1 MIWQIYKVFFTYH
14 FTRSLSFVAAA
25 KFSLFTFHFS
35 LKIANFANS
44 FAKLQCTRQFKE
56 KQAFLLH
63 CSRFFVTLASPK
75 LLHLGKAQINLAFHS
90 TFRNFANKNK
100 TFYNTTMLQIRC
112 KNNNMTKS
120 FPEGTSLLDVYQEFA
135 DDIKLPYPVVSA
147 KVNNA
152 SQGLK
157 FRLYQNRDVEFL
169 DAREG
174 SGHRVYVRSLCFV
187 LYKATQDLFPGSKL
201 FIEHTISR
209 GYYCNFK
216 KKGYE
221 PMVEGDVEKIRERMQ
236 EIINLDM
243 PFRRNEATTEEA
255 LRVFAE
261 RGLTDKVKL
270 LESSGQ
276 IYSDYYML
284 GDTADYYYG
293 PLVPSAGYLTV
304 WGLETYHDGMLLR
317 VPDWNNPTQLAE
329 KVDMPK
335 TYEMFA
341 EKTKWDIIMRL
352 SNAGDVNKAILK
364 GHASELIQVSE
375 ALQEKKIVQIAE
387 EIDRRFHDEE
397 NPVRMVLIT
406 GPSSSGKTTF
416 CKRLSVQLLACGLRP
431 LSFSTDDYFVNRLDT
446 PKLPNGDYD
455 FDNIE
460 TVEYH
465 LLEDHLL
472 RLMKGERVEIPE
484 YNFVTG
490 KREWNGKKLK
500 LAGDTVLIIEGIH
513 ALNPLLT
520 KKIPDS
526 LKYKIYISALTSI
539 SLDDHNW
546 IPVRDN
552 RLLRR
557 IIRDYNKGAYTAQQ
571 TIAQWKNVCEA
582 EDQWIFPFQETADAM
597 FNSALNIEFAV
608 LRTHAEII
616 LASVPKNCDEYA
628 EAHRLLKFLRYFIPI
643 SDKEIPPTSIMRE
656 FVGGSSFKY
665 PR

>member
-1 MIWQIYKVFFTYH
+1 
-14 FTRSLSFVAAA
+14 
-25 KFSLFTFHFS
+25 
-35 LKIANFANS
+35 
-44 FAKLQCTRQFKE
+44 
-56 KQAFLLH
+56 
-63 CSRFFVTLASPK
+63 
-75 LLHLGKAQINLAFHS
+75 
-90 TFRNFANKNK
+90 
-100 TFYNTTMLQIRC
+100 MLQIRC
-112 KNNNMTKS
+112 KNNGVTKS
-120 FPEGTSLLDVYQEFA
+120 FPEGMSLLDVYQEFA
-135 DDIKLPYPVVSA
+135 EDIKLPYPVVSA
-147 KVNNA
+147 KVNNT

-157 FRLYQNRDVEFL
+157 FRLYQNRDVEFM

-187 LYKATQDLFPGSKL
+187 LYKATQDEFPGSKL

-216 KKGYE
+216 KKNME
-221 PMVEGDVEKIRERMQ
+221 SLADGDVERIARRMQ

-243 PFRRNEATTEEA
+243 PFRRNESTTEEA
-255 LRVFAE
+255 IRVFAE

-270 LESSGQ
+270 LETSGS
-276 IYSDYYML
+276 IYSDYYTL

-304 WGLETYHDGMLLR
+304 WALEPYHDGMLLR
-317 VPDWNNPTQLAE
+317 VPDWNNPTILAE

-341 EKTKWDIIMRL
+341 EKTRWDIIMRL
-352 SNAGDVNKAILK
+352 SNAGDVNKAVK
-364 GHASELIQVSE
+364 RGHASELIQVSE

-387 EIDRRFHDEE
+387 EIDRRFHREE
-397 NPVRMVLIT
+397 NPVRVVLIT

-416 CKRLSVQLLACGLRP
+416 CKRLSIQLLACGLRP
-431 LSFSTDDYFVNRLDT
+431 MSFSTDDYFVNRVDT

-460 TVEYH
+460 TVEYS

-472 RLMKGERVEIPE
+472 RLMQGERVEIPE

-500 LAGDTVLIIEGIH
+500 LSNDSVLIIEGIH

-520 KKIPDS
+520 QKIPDS
-526 LKYKIYISALTSI
+526 AKFKIYISALTSI

-557 IIRDYNKGAYTAQQ
+557 IIRDYNKGAYTAQE

-582 EDQWIFPFQETADAM
+582 EDRWIFPFQETADAM

-608 LRTHAEII
+608 LRTHAELI
-616 LASVPKNCDEYA
+616 LASVPKNCPEYA
-628 EAHRLLKFLRYFIPI
+628 EAHRLLKFLHFFIPI

-665 PR
+665 

>member
-1 MIWQIYKVFFTYH
+1 
-14 FTRSLSFVAAA
+14 
-25 KFSLFTFHFS
+25 
-35 LKIANFANS
+35 
-44 FAKLQCTRQFKE
+44 
-56 KQAFLLH
+56 
-63 CSRFFVTLASPK
+63 
-75 LLHLGKAQINLAFHS
+75 
-90 TFRNFANKNK
+90 
-100 TFYNTTMLQIRC
+100 MLQIRC
-112 KNNNMTKS
+112 KNINVTKS

-135 DDIKLPYPVVSA
+135 DEINLPYPVVSA
-147 KVNNA
+147 KVNNT

-157 FRLYQNRDVEFL
+157 FRLFQNRDVEFL

-174 SGHRVYVRSLCFV
+174 SGHRVYVRSLCFM
-187 LYKATQDLFPGSKL
+187 LYKATQDVFPGSKL

-216 KKGYE
+216 KKGNE
-221 PMVEGDVEKIRERMQ
+221 QFLDSDVELIKERMR
-236 EIINLDM
+236 EIVNLDM
-243 PFRRNEATTEEA
+243 PFRRYEATNEEA
-255 LRVFAE
+255 IRVFAE
-261 RGLTDKVKL
+261 RGFTDKVKL
-270 LESSGQ
+270 LETSGQ
-276 IYSDYYML
+276 IYSDYYCL

-293 PLVPSAGYLTV
+293 PLVPSAGYLKV
-304 WGLETYHDGMLLR
+304 WGLEPYHNGMLLR
-317 VPDWNNPTQLAE
+317 VPDWNNPMELAE

-335 TYEMFA
+335 TYSMFA
-341 EKTKWDIIMRL
+341 EKTRWDIIMRL

-387 EIDRRFHDEE
+387 EIDRRFRVEKD
-397 NPVRMVLIT
+397 PIRIVLIT

-416 CKRLSVQLLACGLRP
+416 CKRLCVQLLACGLRP
-431 LSFSTDDYFVNRLDT
+431 YSISTDDYFVNRVDT

-460 TVEYH
+460 AVEYK
-465 LLEDHLL
+465 LLEDHLT
-472 RLMKGERVEIPE
+472 RLMKGERVEVPE

-500 LAGDTVLIIEGIH
+500 LSNESVLIIEGIH

-520 KKIPDS
+520 SSIPDTA
-526 LKYKIYISALTSI
+526 KFKIYISALTSI

-557 IIRDYNKGAYTAQQ
+557 IIRDYNKGAFTAQQ
-571 TIAQWKNVCEA
+571 TISQWPNVCKA
-582 EDQWIFPFQETADAM
+582 EDKWIFPFQETADAM

-616 LASVPKNCDEYA
+616 LASVPKNCPEYS
-628 EAHRLLKFLRYFIPI
+628 EAHRLLKFIHYFIPI

-665 PR
+665 

>member
-1 MIWQIYKVFFTYH
+1 
-14 FTRSLSFVAAA
+14 
-25 KFSLFTFHFS
+25 
-35 LKIANFANS
+35 
-44 FAKLQCTRQFKE
+44 
-56 KQAFLLH
+56 
-63 CSRFFVTLASPK
+63 
-75 LLHLGKAQINLAFHS
+75 
-90 TFRNFANKNK
+90 
-100 TFYNTTMLQIRC
+100 MLQIRC
-112 KNNNMTKS
+112 KNNNVTKS
-120 FPEGTSLLDVYQEFA
+120 FPEGTSLLDIYQEFA
-135 DDIKLPYPVVSA
+135 DEIKLPYPVVSA

-157 FRLYQNRDVEFL
+157 FRVYQNRDVEFL

-174 SGHRVYVRSLCFV
+174 SGHRVYVRSLCFL

-216 KKGYE
+216 KKNNE
-221 PMVEGDVEKIRERMQ
+221 SLAEGDVERLCERMK
-236 EIINLDM
+236 EIVNLDM
-243 PFRRNEATTEEA
+243 PFRRTEATNEEA
-255 LRVFAE
+255 IRVFAE
-261 RGLTDKVKL
+261 RGFSDKVKL
-270 LESSGQ
+270 LETSGQ
-276 IYSDYYML
+276 IYSDYYTL

-293 PLVPSAGYLTV
+293 PLVPSAGYLKV
-304 WGLETYHDGMLLR
+304 FGLEPYHDGMLLR
-317 VPDWNNPTQLAE
+317 VPDWNDPTRLAE

-335 TYEMFA
+335 TYGMFA

-387 EIDRRFHDEE
+387 DIERRFHAEE
-397 NPVRMVLIT
+397 NPIRIVLIT

-416 CKRLSVQLLACGLRP
+416 CKRLRIQLLACGLRP
-431 LSFSTDDYFVNRLDT
+431 MSFSTDDYFVNRVDT

-460 TVEYH
+460 AVDYH
-465 LLEDHLL
+465 LLEDHLT

-484 YNFVTG
+484 YNFSTG

-500 LAGDTVLIIEGIH
+500 LAGDTLLIIEGIH

-520 KKIPDS
+520 QQIEDS
-526 LKYKIYISALTSI
+526 LKYKIYISALTSV

-546 IPVRDN
+546 IPTRDN

-557 IIRDYNKGAYTAQQ
+557 IIRDYNKGAFTAQE
-571 TIAQWKNVCEA
+571 TIAQWNNVCEA
-582 EDQWIFPFQETADAM
+582 EDKWIFPYQETADAM

-616 LASVPKNCDEYA
+616 LSSVPKNCREYS
-628 EAHRLLKFLRYFIPI
+628 EAHRLLKFIHYFLPV

-656 FVGGSSFKY
+656 FLGGSSFKY
-665 PR
+665 

>member
-1 MIWQIYKVFFTYH
+1 
-14 FTRSLSFVAAA
+14 
-25 KFSLFTFHFS
+25 
-35 LKIANFANS
+35 
-44 FAKLQCTRQFKE
+44 
-56 KQAFLLH
+56 
-63 CSRFFVTLASPK
+63 
-75 LLHLGKAQINLAFHS
+75 
-90 TFRNFANKNK
+90 
-100 TFYNTTMLQIRC
+100 MLQIRC
-112 KNNNMTKS
+112 KNNNVTKS
-120 FPEGTSLLDVYQEFA
+120 FPEGCSLLDVYQEFQ
-135 DDIKLPYPVVSA
+135 DEIKLPYPVVSA

-157 FRLYQNRDVEFL
+157 FRLFQNRDVEFL

-174 SGHRVYVRSLCFV
+174 SGHRVYVRSLSFL

-201 FIEHTISR
+201 FIEHSLCR

-216 KKGYE
+216 KKNSDPLTDE
-221 PMVEGDVEKIRERMQ
+221 DVELIKQRMQ
-236 EIINLDM
+236 EVVNLDM
-243 PFRRNEATTEEA
+243 PFRRTEATTEETI
-255 LRVFAE
+255 RVFAE
-261 RGLTDKVKL
+261 RGFSDKVKL
-270 LESSGQ
+270 LETSGQ
-276 IYSDYYML
+276 IYSDYYTL
-284 GDTADYYYG
+284 GDTVDYYYG
-293 PLVPSAGYLTV
+293 PLVPSAGYLKV
-304 WGLETYHDGMLLR
+304 WGLERYEQGMLLR
-317 VPDWNNPTQLAE
+317 VPDWNNPNQLAE
-329 KVDMPK
+329 KVEQPK
-335 TYEMFA
+335 TFEMFA

-352 SNAGDVNKAILK
+352 SNAGDVNKAIMR
-364 GHASELIQVSE
+364 GYASELIQVSE

-387 EIDRRFHDEE
+387 EIDNRFHREK
-397 NPVRMVLIT
+397 NPVRIVLIT

-431 LSFSTDDYFVNRLDT
+431 ISFSTDDYFVNRVDT

-455 FDNIE
+455 FDNIK
-460 TVEYH
+460 TVDYH
-465 LLEDHLL
+465 MLEDHLL
-472 RLMKGERVEIPE
+472 RLMDGERVEIPE

-500 LAGDTVLIIEGIH
+500 LGSDTVLIIEGIH

-520 KKIPDS
+520 QKIPDS

-582 EDQWIFPFQETADAM
+582 ENQWIFPYQESADVM

-616 LASVPKNCDEYA
+616 LSSVPKNCPEYS
-628 EAHRLLKFLRYFIPI
+628 EAHRLLKFIHFFLPV

-665 PR
+665 KGL

>member
-1 MIWQIYKVFFTYH
+1 
-14 FTRSLSFVAAA
+14 
-25 KFSLFTFHFS
+25 
-35 LKIANFANS
+35 
-44 FAKLQCTRQFKE
+44 
-56 KQAFLLH
+56 
-63 CSRFFVTLASPK
+63 
-75 LLHLGKAQINLAFHS
+75 
-90 TFRNFANKNK
+90 
-100 TFYNTTMLQIRC
+100 MLQIRC
-112 KNNNMTKS
+112 KNNNVTKS
-120 FPEGTSLLDVYQEFA
+120 FPEGCSLLDVYQEFQ

-174 SGHRVYVRSLCFV
+174 SGHRVYVRSLSFV
-187 LYKATQDLFPGSKL
+187 LYKATQDVFPGSKL
-201 FIEHTISR
+201 FIEHSLCR

-216 KKGYE
+216 KKNAE
-221 PMVEGDVEKIRERMQ
+221 PLTDEDVALISQRMQ

-243 PFRRNEATTEEA
+243 PFRRTEATNEEA
-255 LRVFAE
+255 IRVFAE
-261 RGLTDKVKL
+261 RGFSDKVKL
-270 LESSGQ
+270 LETSGQ
-276 IYSDYYML
+276 IYSDYYTL
-284 GDTADYYYG
+284 GDTVDYYYG
-293 PLVPSAGYLTV
+293 PLVPSAGYLKV
-304 WGLETYHDGMLLR
+304 WGLERYEQGLLLR
-317 VPDWNNPTQLAE
+317 VPDWNNPNQLAE
-329 KVDMPK
+329 KVDQPK
-335 TYEMFA
+335 TFEMFA

-352 SNAGDVNKAILK
+352 SNAGDVNKAIMR
-364 GHASELIQVSE
+364 GYASELIQVSE

-387 EIDRRFHDEE
+387 DIESRFHREQD
-397 NPVRMVLIT
+397 PVRIVLIT

-431 LSFSTDDYFVNRLDT
+431 VSFSTDDYFVNRVDT

-460 TVEYH
+460 AVEYS

-472 RLMKGERVEIPE
+472 RLMQGERVEIPE

-500 LAGDTVLIIEGIH
+500 LGSDTVLIIEGIH

-520 KKIPDS
+520 KKLPDT

-557 IIRDYNKGAYTAQQ
+557 IIRDYNKGAFTAQQ
-571 TIAQWKNVCEA
+571 TIAQWKNVMEA
-582 EDQWIFPFQETADAM
+582 ENQWIFPYQESADVM

-616 LASVPKNCDEYA
+616 LSSVPKNCPEYS
-628 EAHRLLKFLRYFIPI
+628 EAHRLLKFIHFFLPV

-665 PR
+665 

>member
-1 MIWQIYKVFFTYH
+1 
-14 FTRSLSFVAAA
+14 
-25 KFSLFTFHFS
+25 
-35 LKIANFANS
+35 
-44 FAKLQCTRQFKE
+44 
-56 KQAFLLH
+56 
-63 CSRFFVTLASPK
+63 
-75 LLHLGKAQINLAFHS
+75 
-90 TFRNFANKNK
+90 
-100 TFYNTTMLQIRC
+100 MLQIRC
-112 KNNNMTKS
+112 KNNNVTKS
-120 FPEGTSLLDVYQEFA
+120 FPEGCSLLDVYQEFQ
-135 DDIKLPYPVVSA
+135 DEIKLPYPVVSA

-157 FRLYQNRDVEFL
+157 FRLFQNRDVEFL

-174 SGHRVYVRSLCFV
+174 SGHRVYVRSLSFL

-201 FIEHTISR
+201 FIEHSLCR

-216 KKGYE
+216 KKNADPLTDE
-221 PMVEGDVEKIRERMQ
+221 DVELIKQRMQ
-236 EIINLDM
+236 EVVNLDM
-243 PFRRNEATTEEA
+243 PFRRTEATTEEA
-255 LRVFAE
+255 IRVFAE
-261 RGLTDKVKL
+261 RGFSDKVKL
-270 LESSGQ
+270 LETSGQ
-276 IYSDYYML
+276 IYSDYYTL
-284 GDTADYYYG
+284 GDTVDYYYG
-293 PLVPSAGYLTV
+293 PLVPSAGYLKV
-304 WGLETYHDGMLLR
+304 WGLERYEQGMLLR
-317 VPDWNNPTQLAE
+317 VPDWNNPNQLAE
-329 KVDMPK
+329 KVDQPK
-335 TYEMFA
+335 TFEMFA

-352 SNAGDVNKAILK
+352 SNAGDVNKAIMR
-364 GHASELIQVSE
+364 GYASELIQVSE

-387 EIDRRFHDEE
+387 EIDNRFHREKD
-397 NPVRMVLIT
+397 PVRIVLIT

-431 LSFSTDDYFVNRLDT
+431 ISFSTDDYFVNRVDT

-455 FDNIE
+455 FDNIK
-460 TVEYH
+460 TVDYH
-465 LLEDHLL
+465 MLEDHLL
-472 RLMKGERVEIPE
+472 RLMDGERVEIPE

-500 LAGDTVLIIEGIH
+500 LGSDTVLIIEGIH

-520 KKIPDS
+520 QKIPDS

-582 EDQWIFPFQETADAM
+582 ENQWIFPYQESADVM

-616 LASVPKNCDEYA
+616 LSSVPKNCPEYS
-628 EAHRLLKFLRYFIPI
+628 EAHRLLKFIHFFLPV

-665 PR
+665 KGL

>member
-1 MIWQIYKVFFTYH
+1 
-14 FTRSLSFVAAA
+14 
-25 KFSLFTFHFS
+25 
-35 LKIANFANS
+35 
-44 FAKLQCTRQFKE
+44 
-56 KQAFLLH
+56 
-63 CSRFFVTLASPK
+63 
-75 LLHLGKAQINLAFHS
+75 
-90 TFRNFANKNK
+90 
-100 TFYNTTMLQIRC
+100 MLQIRC
-112 KNNNMTKS
+112 KNNGVTKS

-135 DDIKLPYPVVSA
+135 EDIKLPYPVVSA

-157 FRLYQNRDVEFL
+157 FRLYQNRDVEFM

-187 LYKATQDLFPGSKL
+187 LYKATQDEFPGSKL

-216 KKGYE
+216 KKNME
-221 PMVEGDVEKIRERMQ
+221 SLADGDVERIARRMQ

-243 PFRRNEATTEEA
+243 PFRRNESTTEEA
-255 LRVFAE
+255 IRVFTE
-261 RGLTDKVKL
+261 RGLIDKVKL
-270 LESSGQ
+270 LETSGN
-276 IYSDYYML
+276 IYSDYYTL

-304 WGLETYHDGMLLR
+304 WALEPYHDGMLLR
-317 VPDWNNPTQLAE
+317 VPDWNNPTILAE

-341 EKTKWDIIMRL
+341 EKTRWDIIMRL
-352 SNAGDVNKAILK
+352 SNAGDVNKAVK
-364 GHASELIQVSE
+364 RGYASELIQVSE

-387 EIDRRFHDEE
+387 EIDRRFHREE
-397 NPVRMVLIT
+397 NPVRVVLIT

-416 CKRLSVQLLACGLRP
+416 CKRLSIQLLACGLRP
-431 LSFSTDDYFVNRLDT
+431 MSFSTDDYFVNRVDT

-460 TVEYH
+460 TVEYS
-465 LLEDHLL
+465 LLEEHLL
-472 RLMKGERVEIPE
+472 RLMQGERVEIPE

-500 LAGDTVLIIEGIH
+500 LSNDSILIIEGIH

-520 KKIPDS
+520 SKISDS
-526 LKYKIYISALTSI
+526 AKFRIYISALTSI

-557 IIRDYNKGAYTAQQ
+557 IIRDYNKGAYTAQE

-582 EDQWIFPFQETADAM
+582 EDRWIFPFQETADAM

-608 LRTHAEII
+608 LRTHAELI
-616 LASVPKNCDEYA
+616 LASVPKNCPEYA
-628 EAHRLLKFLRYFIPI
+628 EAHRLLKFLRFFIPI

-665 PR
+665 

>member
-1 MIWQIYKVFFTYH
+1 
-14 FTRSLSFVAAA
+14 
-25 KFSLFTFHFS
+25 
-35 LKIANFANS
+35 
-44 FAKLQCTRQFKE
+44 
-56 KQAFLLH
+56 
-63 CSRFFVTLASPK
+63 
-75 LLHLGKAQINLAFHS
+75 
-90 TFRNFANKNK
+90 
-100 TFYNTTMLQIRC
+100 MLQIRC

-120 FPEGTSLLDVYQEFA
+120 FPEGSSLLDVYQEFA
-135 DDIKLPYPVVSA
+135 DDIQLPYPVVSA

-174 SGHRVYVRSLCFV
+174 SGHRAYVRSLCFV
-187 LYKATQDLFPGSKL
+187 LYKATQDVFPCSKL

-216 KKGYE
+216 KKGS
-221 PMVEGDVEKIRERMQ
+221 DLLTDADIDRIRERMQ

-243 PFRRNEATTEEA
+243 PFRRNEATNEEA
-255 LRVFAE
+255 IRVFAE
-261 RGLTDKVKL
+261 RGFTDKVKL
-270 LESSGQ
+270 LETSGQ

-304 WGLETYHDGMLLR
+304 WGLEPYHDGLLLR
-317 VPDWNNPTQLAE
+317 VPDWNNPTMLAE

-341 EKTKWDIIMRL
+341 EKTRWDIIMRL

-387 EIDRRFHDEE
+387 EIDRRYHREE
-397 NPVRMVLIT
+397 NPVRIVLIT

-431 LSFSTDDYFVNRLDT
+431 VSFSTDDYFVNRVDT

-455 FDNIE
+455 FYNIE
-460 TVEYH
+460 TVEYR

-472 RLMKGERVEIPE
+472 RLMQGERVEVPE
-484 YNFVTG
+484 YNFTTG
-490 KREWNGKKLK
+490 KREWNGKRLK
-500 LAGDTVLIIEGIH
+500 LSADTVLIIEGIH

-520 KKIPDS
+520 QKIPDAV
-526 LKYKIYISALTSI
+526 KYKVYISALTSI

-557 IIRDYNKGAYTAQQ
+557 IIRDYNKGAFTARE

-582 EDQWIFPFQETADAM
+582 EDKWIFPYQETADVM

-616 LASVPKNCDEYA
+616 LASVPRNCPEYS
-628 EAHRLLKFLRYFIPI
+628 EAHRLLKFIHYFIPV

-665 PR
+665 

>member
-1 MIWQIYKVFFTYH
+1 
-14 FTRSLSFVAAA
+14 
-25 KFSLFTFHFS
+25 
-35 LKIANFANS
+35 
-44 FAKLQCTRQFKE
+44 
-56 KQAFLLH
+56 
-63 CSRFFVTLASPK
+63 
-75 LLHLGKAQINLAFHS
+75 
-90 TFRNFANKNK
+90 
-100 TFYNTTMLQIRC
+100 MLQIRC
-112 KNNNMTKS
+112 KNNNVTKS
-120 FPEGTSLLDVYQEFA
+120 FPEGSSLLDVYQEFA
-135 DDIKLPYPVVSA
+135 DEIHLPYPVVSA
-147 KVNNA
+147 KVNNT

-174 SGHRVYVRSLCFV
+174 SGHRVYVRSLCFL
-187 LYKATQDLFPGSKL
+187 LYKATQDVFPGSKL
-201 FIEHTISR
+201 FIEHSLSR

-216 KKGYE
+216 KGTRSQVTDE
-221 PMVEGDVEKIRERMQ
+221 DVAQIKARMQ
-236 EIINLDM
+236 EIIDLDM
-243 PFRRNEATTEEA
+243 PFRRTEATTEEA
-255 LRVFAE
+255 IRVFTE
-261 RGLTDKVKL
+261 RGFSDKVKL
-270 LESSGQ
+270 LETSGQ

-284 GDTADYYYG
+284 GDTVDYYYG
-293 PLVPSAGYLTV
+293 PLVPSAGYLKV
-304 WGLETYHDGMLLR
+304 WDLERFEDGLLLR
-317 VPDWNNPTQLAE
+317 VPDWNNPSRVAE
-329 KVDMPK
+329 KVAQPK
-335 TYEMFA
+335 TFGMFA
-341 EKTKWDIIMRL
+341 EKTRWDIIMRL
-352 SNAGDVNKAILK
+352 SNAGDVNKAIMR
-364 GHASELIQVSE
+364 GYASELIQVSE

-387 EIDRRFHDEE
+387 EIDRRFHQKE
-397 NPVRMVLIT
+397 NPVRIVLIT

-431 LSFSTDDYFVNRLDT
+431 VSFSTDDYFVNRLDT

-460 TVEYH
+460 TVDYH
-465 LLEDHLL
+465 LMEDHLM
-472 RLMKGERVEIPE
+472 RLMAGERVEIPE

-490 KREWNGKKLK
+490 KREYNGKRLK
-500 LAGDTVLIIEGIH
+500 LGSDTVLIIEGIH

-520 KKIPDS
+520 QKIDDT

-582 EDQWIFPFQETADAM
+582 EDQWIFPFQETADVM

-608 LRTHAEII
+608 LRTHAELI
-616 LASVPKNCDEYA
+616 LTSVPKNCEEYA
-628 EAHRLLKFLRYFIPI
+628 EAHRLLKFLRFFLPV

-665 PR
+665 

>member
-1 MIWQIYKVFFTYH
+1 
-14 FTRSLSFVAAA
+14 
-25 KFSLFTFHFS
+25 
-35 LKIANFANS
+35 
-44 FAKLQCTRQFKE
+44 
-56 KQAFLLH
+56 
-63 CSRFFVTLASPK
+63 
-75 LLHLGKAQINLAFHS
+75 
-90 TFRNFANKNK
+90 
-100 TFYNTTMLQIRC
+100 MLQIRC
-112 KNNNMTKS
+112 KNINVTKS
-120 FPEGTSLLDVYQEFA
+120 FPEGTSLLDVYQDFQDE
-135 DDIKLPYPVVSA
+135 INLPYPVVSA
-147 KVNNA
+147 KVNNV

-157 FRLYQNRDVEFL
+157 FRLFQNRDVEFL

-174 SGHRVYVRSLCFV
+174 SGHRVYVRSLSFL
-187 LYKATQDLFPGSKL
+187 LYKATQDIFPSSKL
-201 FIEHTISR
+201 FIEHSLCR

-216 KKGYE
+216 KGVRRQE
-221 PMVEGDVEKIRERMQ
+221 SGDGRQETGDRSQLTDEDVERIKTRMQ
-236 EIINLDM
+236 EIVDLDM
-243 PFRRNEATTEEA
+243 PFRRTEATTEETI
-255 LRVFAE
+255 RVFTE
-261 RGLTDKVKL
+261 RGFFDKVKL
-270 LESSGQ
+270 LETSGQ
-276 IYSDYYML
+276 VYSDYYTL
-284 GDTADYYYG
+284 GDTVDYYYG
-293 PLVPSAGYLTV
+293 PLVPSAGYLKV
-304 WGLETYHDGMLLR
+304 WDLERYEDGMLLR
-317 VPDWNNPTQLAE
+317 VPDWNNPSQVAE
-329 KVDMPK
+329 KVSQPK
-335 TYEMFA
+335 TFGMFA
-341 EKTKWDIIMRL
+341 EKTRWDIIMRL
-352 SNAGDVNKAILK
+352 SNAGDVNKAIMR

-387 EIDRRFHDEE
+387 EIERRFHQEQD
-397 NPVRMVLIT
+397 PVRIVLIT

-431 LSFSTDDYFVNRLDT
+431 VSFSTDDYFVNRVDT

-460 TVEYH
+460 TVEYA
-465 LLEDHLL
+465 LLEDHLQ
-472 RLMKGERVEIPE
+472 RLMQGERVEIPE

-490 KREWNGKKLK
+490 KREYNGKKLK

-520 KKIPDS
+520 KKLPDS

-571 TIAQWKNVCEA
+571 TIAQWKNVCQA
-582 EDQWIFPFQETADAM
+582 EDQWIFPYQETADVM

-616 LASVPKNCDEYA
+616 LASVPRNCPEYS
-628 EAHRLLKFLRYFIPI
+628 EAHRLLKFIHFFLPV

-665 PR
+665 

>member
-1 MIWQIYKVFFTYH
+1 
-14 FTRSLSFVAAA
+14 
-25 KFSLFTFHFS
+25 
-35 LKIANFANS
+35 
-44 FAKLQCTRQFKE
+44 
-56 KQAFLLH
+56 
-63 CSRFFVTLASPK
+63 
-75 LLHLGKAQINLAFHS
+75 
-90 TFRNFANKNK
+90 
-100 TFYNTTMLQIRC
+100 MLQIRC
-112 KNNNMTKS
+112 KNNNITKS

-135 DDIKLPYPVVSA
+135 DDLQMPYPVVSA
-147 KVNNA
+147 LVNNTT
-152 SQGLK
+152 QGLK

-174 SGHRVYVRSLCFV
+174 PGHRVYVRSLCFV

-216 KKGYE
+216 KRGNDALTE
-221 PMVEGDVEKIRERMQ
+221 DDIQHIRERMQ

-255 LRVFAE
+255 VRVFAE
-261 RGLTDKVKL
+261 RGFSDKVKL
-270 LESSGQ
+270 LETSGQ

-284 GDTADYYYG
+284 GDTADFFYG
-293 PLVPSAGYLTV
+293 PLVPSASYLTV
-304 WGLETYHDGMLLR
+304 WGLEAYHDGMLLR
-317 VPDWNNPTQLAE
+317 VPDWNDPSRLAE

-341 EKTKWDIIMRL
+341 EKTRWDIIMRL

-387 EIDRRFHDEE
+387 EIERRFHREE

-431 LSFSTDDYFVNRLDT
+431 YSVSTDDYFVNRVDT
-446 PKLPNGDYD
+446 PLLPNGDYD

-460 TVEYH
+460 TVEYR
-465 LLEDHLL
+465 LLQDHLQ
-472 RLMKGERVEIPE
+472 RLMQGERVEVPE
-484 YNFVTG
+484 YNFTTG

-500 LAGDTVLIIEGIH
+500 LSGDTVLIIEGIH

-520 KKIPDS
+520 KAIPDS
-526 LKYKIYISALTSI
+526 AKFKIYISALTSI

-557 IIRDYNKGAYTAQQ
+557 IIRDYNKGAFTAQQ
-571 TIAQWKNVCEA
+571 TISQWPNVCEA
-582 EDQWIFPFQETADAM
+582 EDQWIFPYQETADVM

-608 LRTHAEII
+608 LRPHAEII
-616 LASVPKNCDEYA
+616 LASVPKNCPEYTD
-628 EAHRLLKFLRYFIPI
+628 AHRLLKFLHYFIPV

-665 PR
+665 